1 LTLKEDSRNLQL
13 SKLKNMKKQFL
24 LFIALA
30 GFISTAYPQWQQTS
44 LNTGL
49 VSSLTINGTNVFAG
63 INHSGVY
70 LSTDNGNSWVPKN
83 NGLPS
88 STFPWTLA
96 ASGSKI
102 FAANDSG
109 GVYLSTNNGTS
120 WSVKN
125 NGLTNKNVISLI
137 VNGTDLYAGTSINGW
152 NPNNKG
158 VYRSTND
165 GGSWTAVNSGL
176 PNQADVAAMTAC
188 GTTIFAGTDYDA
200 GMFISNN
207 NGGSWSEANIGFPA
221 TPRII
226 SMVVSGTDVYAGLS
240 HHGVYLSLNNGN
252 TWIQASSGLPGDVT
266 IYSLAV
272 SGTVIF
278 AGTSEHGVYY
288 STNSGD
294 SWTAI
299 NTGAPEGAAVFSLVA
314 DENMLYAGFNE
325 TGVWKRPIENI
336 IGVDE
341 INGVNTVSIVPNPAT
356 SSIQIKNIDPGTNSV
371 LSIYTMQGQMLI
383 QQAITPG
390 SETDVSTLQ
399 HGIYIVRIVNSNK
412 SYISRFIKQ

>member
-1 LTLKEDSRNLQL
+1 
-13 SKLKNMKKQFL
+13 MKKQFFL
-24 LFIALA
+24 LIGLA

-70 LSTDNGNSWVPKN
+70 LSTDEGNTWAPKN
-83 NGLPS
+83 NGLPT

-120 WSVKN
+120 WSAKN

-165 GGSWTAVNSGL
+165 GGNWTAVNSGL
-176 PNQADVAAMTAC
+176 PNQADVAAMAAC
-188 GTTIFAGTDYDA
+188 GTTIFAGTDYGA

-207 NGGSWSEANIGFPA
+207 NGGSWTAANSGFPVE
-221 TPRII
+221 PII
-226 SMVVSGTDVYAGLS
+226 LSMAVSGADVYAGLS
-240 HHGVYLSLNNGN
+240 HQGVYLSVNNGSSW
-252 TWIQASSGLPGDVT
+252 TQKSSGFPAGIR

-272 SGTVIF
+272 SGSVIF
-278 AGTSEHGVYY
+278 AGSSENGVYY
-288 STNSGD
+288 STNSGNN
-294 SWTAI
+294 WTEI
-299 NTGAPEGAAVFSLVA
+299 NTGAPVNAAVFSLAA

-325 TGVWKRPIENI
+325 TGVWKRPIANI
-336 IGVDE
+336 IGVEE
-341 INGVNTVSIVPNPAT
+341 IKGTNTVSVVPNPAT
-356 SSIQIKNIDPGTNSV
+356 TKIHIKNIDPGKNSI
-371 LSIYTMQGQMLI
+371 LSIYNLQGQMLM
-383 QQAITPG
+383 QQAITAG
-390 SETDVSTLQ
+390 SETDVSTLPN
-399 HGIYIVRIVNSNK
+399 GIYITRIVNSDK